1 MKKSKK
7 LAIALVVV
15 LVPAIGFGFNY
26 FKWSKEQPLSNHQ
39 TLTVKGDIAVTE
51 VSTDEGLVPRDEIC
65 GSIGFNIESTAPSL
79 LRVKVEASCSGDNG
93 LKDVGVIEGLKDN
106 WVYGG
111 DDGYYYYTKAVNKT
125 TQDSVIVQFADSIKF
140 DAKNGEDVNDYQGKE
155 ISTKITAEMVQAKY
169 GVFETEWNV
178 KQGHPAYEQLKA
190 ASDAVTPSN

>member
-15 LVPAIGFGFNY
+15 LIPAIGFGFNY

-51 VSTDEGLVPRDEIC
+51 VSTDEGLVPGDEIC

-79 LRVKVEASCSGDNG
+79 LRVTVEASCNG
-93 LKDVGVIEGLKDN
+93 KDVGIIEGISEN
-106 WVYGG
+106 WIDGG
-111 DDGYYYYTKAVNKT
+111 DGYYYYKQAVNKT
-125 TQDSVIVQFADSIKF
+125 EQNSVIVQFADSIKF

-155 ISTKITAEMVQAKY
+155 ITTKITADMVQAKY
-169 GVFETEWNV
+169 GVFVTDWGINS
-178 KQGHPAYEQLKA
+178 GHPAYEQLKA

>member
-15 LVPAIGFGFNY
+15 LIPAIGFGFNY

-51 VSTDEGLVPRDEIC
+51 VSTDEGLVPGDEIC
-65 GSIGFNIESTAPSL
+65 GAIGFNIESTAPSL
-79 LRVKVEASCSGDNG
+79 LRVTVEASCNG
-93 LKDVGVIEGLKDN
+93 KDVGIIEGISEN
-106 WVYGG
+106 WIDGE
-111 DDGYYYYTKAVNKT
+111 DGYYYYKQAVNKT
-125 TQDSVIVQFADSIKF
+125 EQNSVIVQFADSIKF

-155 ISTKITAEMVQAKY
+155 ITTKITADMVQAKY
-169 GVFETEWNV
+169 GVFVTDWGINS
-178 KQGHPAYEQLKA
+178 GHPAYEQLKA